1 MFEFEYNYFCIL
13 NAFHFL
19 YKYNFKIIISLVFLL
34 ISYKFYYIKNNNIKI
49 SKSTFQLIKKINE
62 FIIICRKGI
71 LINGIKKS
79 SSNIK
84 VTVVITLFN
93 NAETIKTAIR
103 SIQNQKM
110 SDLEIITV
118 EDCSTDNS
126 LQTLEELKNE
136 DERIKIIKNKLNKGA
151 LYSKSIGALNANG
164 KYIVALDS
172 DDLFINE
179 DLFNICYL
187 HAQENIDIIEFSGFF
202 SDTILLEKNKFPLIP
217 YYLIFKKNNE
227 IIRQPELSTYIYQK
241 ENNTI
246 VRLIDGFICA
256 KFIKS
261 NIYKK
266 SIQYLR
272 DLIFT
277 EKINYGEDR
286 IVNFVLFKIANSF
299 KFIEE
304 YGFIYYNNPSS
315 ITNSLNN
322 ISKCHDELINIM
334 NIFNITQNSFESQIV
349 IYELNYRWNFT
360 ILPGLNEENKK
371 YARNMMIQI
380 LNNKYIT
387 EADKKKINLLLI
399 DTI

>member
-1 MFEFEYNYFCIL
+1 MFKFGYNYLYIL
-13 NAFHFL
+13 NTFHL
-19 YKYNFKIIISLVFLL
+19 IYKHNFKVIIFLMFL
-34 ISYKFYYIKNNNIKI
+34 FISYKFYYIKNDNIKI

-93 NAETIKTAIR
+93 NAENIKTAIR

-126 LQTLEELKNE
+126 LQKIEELKNE
-136 DERIKIIKNKLNKGA
+136 DKRIKIIKNQKNKGA
-151 LYSKSIGALNANG
+151 LYSKSIGALNAKG

-179 DLFNICYL
+179 DLFNICYM
-187 HAQENIDIIEFSGFF
+187 HAEENIDIIEFSGFF
-202 SDTILLEKNKFPLIP
+202 SDSILLKKYKFPLIP
-217 YYLIFKKNNE
+217 YYLIYKKNNE
-227 IIRQPELSTYIYQK
+227 LIRQPELSTYIYQK

-261 NIYKK
+261 NKYKK
-266 SIQYLR
+266 SIQYLENI
-272 DLIFT
+272 IFT

-286 IVNFVLFKIANSF
+286 IVNFILFKIANSF

-322 ISKCHDELINIM
+322 ITKCHDELVNIM
-334 NIFNITQNSFESQIV
+334 SIFNITKNSYESQIV

-360 ILPGLNEENKK
+360 ILPGLNDENKN
-371 YARNMMIQI
+371 YARNMIIQI
-380 LNNKYIT
+380 LNSKYIT
-387 EADKKKINLLLI
+387 EIDKKKIILLLV

>member
-1 MFEFEYNYFCIL
+1 MFKFGYNYLYIL
-13 NAFHFL
+13 NAFHL
-19 YKYNFKIIISLVFLL
+19 IYKHNFKVIIFLMFL
-34 ISYKFYYIKNNNIKI
+34 FISYKFYYIKNDNIKI

-93 NAETIKTAIR
+93 NAESIKTAIR

-126 LQTLEELKNE
+126 LQKIEELKNE
-136 DERIKIIKNKLNKGA
+136 DKRIKIIKNQKNKGA
-151 LYSKSIGALNANG
+151 LYSKSIGALNAKG

-179 DLFNICYL
+179 DLFNICYMQ
-187 HAQENIDIIEFSGFF
+187 AQENIDIIEFSGFF
-202 SDTILLEKNKFPLIP
+202 SDSILLKKNKFPLIP

-261 NIYKK
+261 NKYKK
-266 SIQYLR
+266 SIQYLG
-272 DLIFT
+272 DIIFT

-286 IVNFVLFKIANSF
+286 IVNFILFKIANSF

-322 ISKCHDELINIM
+322 ITKCHDELVNIM
-334 NIFNITQNSFESQIV
+334 SIFNITKNSNESQIV

-360 ILPGLNEENKK
+360 ILPGLNDKNKN
-371 YARNMMIQI
+371 YARNMIIQI
-380 LNNKYIT
+380 LNSKYIT
-387 EADKKKINLLLI
+387 EIDKIKINLLLV

>member
-1 MFEFEYNYFCIL
+1 MFLFIN
-13 NAFHFL
+13 
-19 YKYNFKIIISLVFLL
+19 
-34 ISYKFYYIKNNNIKI
+34 YKFYYIKNNNFKI
-49 SKSTFQLIKKINE
+49 SKPTFQLIKKINE

-84 VTVVITLFN
+84 VTVIITLFN
-93 NAETIKTAIR
+93 NAESIKTAIR

-126 LQTLEELKNE
+126 LQKLGELKNE
-136 DERIKIIKNKLNKGA
+136 DERIKIIKNQKNKGA
-151 LYSKSIGALNANG
+151 LYSKSIGALNAKG
-164 KYIVALDS
+164 KYIVVLDS

-179 DLFNICYL
+179 DLFNICYK
-187 HAQENIDIIEFSGFF
+187 HTQENIDIIEFSGFF
-202 SDTILLEKNKFPLIP
+202 SDSILLKKNKFPLIP
-217 YYLIFKKNNE
+217 YYLSAKKNNE
-227 IIRQPELSTYIYQK
+227 LIRQPKLSSYIYQR

-256 KFIKS
+256 KFIES
-261 NIYKK
+261 NIYKNT
-266 SIQYLR
+266 IQFLGY
-272 DLIFT
+272 LIFT

-286 IVNFVLFKIANSF
+286 LVNFVLFRIANSF

-322 ISKCHDELINIM
+322 INKCHDELINLM
-334 NIFNITQNSFESQIV
+334 NIFNLTKNSYESQIV

-360 ILPGLNEENKK
+360 ILPGLNDKNKN

-380 LNNKYIT
+380 LNSKYIT
-387 EADKKKINLLLI
+387 ENDKKIINLLLI

>member
-1 MFEFEYNYFCIL
+1 MFEFKYNYLYIL
-13 NAFHFL
+13 NTFHL
-19 YKYNFKIIISLVFLL
+19 IYKHNFKVIIFLMFL
-34 ISYKFYYIKNNNIKI
+34 FISYKFYYIKNDNIKI

-93 NAETIKTAIR
+93 NAENIKTAIR

-126 LQTLEELKNE
+126 LQKIEELKNE
-136 DERIKIIKNKLNKGA
+136 DKRIKIIKNQKNKGA
-151 LYSKSIGALNANG
+151 LYSKSIGALNAKG

-179 DLFNICYL
+179 DLFNICYM
-187 HAQENIDIIEFSGFF
+187 HAEENIDIIEFSGFF
-202 SDTILLEKNKFPLIP
+202 SDSILLKKYKFPLIP
-217 YYLIFKKNNE
+217 YYLIYKKNNE
-227 IIRQPELSTYIYQK
+227 LIRQPELSTYIYQK

-261 NIYKK
+261 NKYKK
-266 SIQYLR
+266 SIQYLENI
-272 DLIFT
+272 IFT

-286 IVNFVLFKIANSF
+286 IVNFILFKIANSF

-322 ISKCHDELINIM
+322 ITKCHDELVNIM
-334 NIFNITQNSFESQIV
+334 SIFNITKNSYESQIV

-360 ILPGLNEENKK
+360 ILPGLNDENKN
-371 YARNMMIQI
+371 YARNMIIQI
-380 LNNKYIT
+380 LNSKYIT
-387 EADKKKINLLLI
+387 EIDKKKLFYY
-399 DTI
+399 